1 VCDWLVLCYRL
12 KLDLFQADFF
22 RPLILHT
29 HTLFHALSHRR
40 GLEDHL
46 EELMGRPSSHLLRR
60 RHEREIL
67 TEYYRMKSEGK
78 MCSERLGAVS
88 RQSSYEEC
96 QRAARAAAEDAI
108 VAANDQNTYSI
119 LYRPET
125 TTTGTTSSAVH
136 KRSRS
141 MSPTTSTKTA
151 EKHVSFMDSLQG
163 MVSCGVGY
171 E

>member
-1 VCDWLVLCYRL
+1 
-12 KLDLFQADFF
+12 
-22 RPLILHT
+22 
-29 HTLFHALSHRR
+29 
-40 GLEDHL
+40 
-46 EELMGRPSSHLLRR
+46 MGRANSQLLRR

-119 LYRPET
+119 IYSAE
-125 TTTGTTSSAVH
+125 TTTGTSALH

-141 MSPTTSTKTA
+141 MSPTTSTKST
-151 EKHVSFMDSLQG
+151 EKRVSFMDSLQG

>member
-1 VCDWLVLCYRL
+1 
-12 KLDLFQADFF
+12 
-22 RPLILHT
+22 
-29 HTLFHALSHRR
+29 
-40 GLEDHL
+40 
-46 EELMGRPSSHLLRR
+46 MGRANSQLLRR

-119 LYRPET
+119 LYRAE
-125 TTTGTTSSAVH
+125 TTTGTTTSALH

-141 MSPTTSTKTA
+141 MSPTTPTKSA
-151 EKHVSFMDSLQG
+151 EKPVSFMDSLQG

>member
-1 VCDWLVLCYRL
+1 M
-12 KLDLFQADFF
+12 
-22 RPLILHT
+22 H
-29 HTLFHALSHRR
+29 SHSR

-46 EELMGRPSSHLLRR
+46 EDLMGRPSSSCLRR

-78 MCSERLGAVS
+78 FCSERLGAIS
-88 RQSSYEEC
+88 RESSYEEC

-108 VAANDQNTYSI
+108 VVANDQNTYSI
-119 LYRPET
+119 LHRAG
-125 TTTGTTSSAVH
+125 TTGTSVH

-141 MSPTTSTKTA
+141 PTSTKPA
-151 EKHVSFMDSLQG
+151 EKAAVSFMDSLQD
-163 MVSCGVGY
+163 MVACGGGY